1 VIAANSPSVKPR
13 GLFWEEGTEV
23 QFSVGMLKEYWEKID
38 ALAEGEALFSLSIFE
53 MPPWNNL
60 CSELSWEFHKID
72 SGYFSAK
79 NHGFCGV
86 YRLIALASEGD
97 TTKPAVLNRVCG
109 QDTTGTL
116 YIGEA
121 KSLSN
126 RLNQLRRSA
135 RSWRPEGSHGAISML
150 GRISVLDF
158 PLNKLGVALLFTM
171 PHTKMVERHLIH
183 AYMNSFGDA
192 PPLNYR
198 L

>member
-1 VIAANSPSVKPR
+1 MHSPQLSVD
-13 GLFWEEGTEV
+13 
-23 QFSVGMLKEYWEKID
+23 MLREYWKKID
-38 ALAEGEALFSLSIFE
+38 TLAEGEALISLSIFE
-53 MPPWNNL
+53 MPPWNDL
-60 CSELSWEFHKID
+60 CRELSWEFHKIG

-79 NHGFCGV
+79 NHGGCGV

-97 TTKPAVLNRVCG
+97 PTKPAVLNRVCG
-109 QDTTGTL
+109 QDLTGTL

-135 RSWRPEGSHGAISML
+135 RSHRPESSHGAIGML
-150 GRISVLDF
+150 RQIPILDF
-158 PLNKLGVALLFTM
+158 PLNKLGVALLFTIQ
-171 PHTKMVERHLIH
+171 HTEMVERHLIH
-183 AYMNSFGDA
+183 AYMNSFGDT